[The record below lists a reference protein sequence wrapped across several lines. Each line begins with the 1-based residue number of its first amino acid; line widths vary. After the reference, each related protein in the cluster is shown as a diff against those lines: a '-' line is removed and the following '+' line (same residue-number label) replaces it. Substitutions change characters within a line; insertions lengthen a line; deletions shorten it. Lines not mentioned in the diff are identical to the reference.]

1 MNDNHFEQLS
11 ADAAFRKRASAMRA
25 AAPAGKLQP
34 IDDIFE
40 HLQRFAAIRRREVRV
55 LLLTEAGRADE
66 DKWQSYRE
74 RIPDAIS
81 SMNAAVKL
89 LSANAQALKP
99 LISPQLDEVLAL
111 AAKENHPLYKMLQ
124 ERAVALGF
132 TQKETAWLLGE
143 LQSMKYQAV
152 QRVCADGFDDLTA
165 LLAGISIGE
174 AGLLM
179 AGFVRFTGDPGIDK
193 RIESIVIRL
202 REQGVTASIFIAV
215 VIVWVAHVV
224 AQHSLKALR

>member
-1 MNDNHFEQLS
+1 MNTNHFEQLS

-55 LLLTEAGRADE
+55 ALLTEAGRTDE
-66 DKWQSYRE
+66 DKWHSYRDS
-74 RIPDAIS
+74 IPDAIS
-81 SMNAAVKL
+81 SMNAAVKR
-89 LSANAQALKP
+89 LSTSAEALKS
-99 LISPQLDEVLAL
+99 LISPQLDDVLAL
-111 AAKENHPLYKMLQ
+111 AAKETHPLYKMLQ

-132 TQKETAWLLGE
+132 TQKEAAWLLGE
-143 LQSMKYQAV
+143 LQSIKYQAV
-152 QRVCADGFDDLTA
+152 QRVCADGFDDFTA

-174 AGLLM
+174 AGLLV
-179 AGFVRFTGDPGIDK
+179 AGFVRFTGDPAIDK

-224 AQHSLKALR
+224 AQQSLKASR